1 MPKTPTGPK
10 IKHAPASTAKESKD
24 ASNQLRKGHSSAGR
38 AMAAK
43 SKATGKRR

>member
-1 MPKTPTGPK
+1 MPKTPAGPK
-10 IKHAPASTAKESKD
+10 TKHAPTTKDSKD

>member
-10 IKHAPASTAKESKD
+10 AKHAPTTKESKD
-24 ASNQLRKGHSSAGR
+24 ASKQLRKGHSSAGR

-43 SKATGKRR
+43 SKGMGKRR